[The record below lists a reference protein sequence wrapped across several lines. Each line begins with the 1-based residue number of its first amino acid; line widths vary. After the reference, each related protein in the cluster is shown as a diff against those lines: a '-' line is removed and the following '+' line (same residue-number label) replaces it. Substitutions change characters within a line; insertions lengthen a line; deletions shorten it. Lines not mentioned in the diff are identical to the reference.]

1 MKRLLVV
8 FLVVFNLTH
17 NYAQQYHVNHSKIK
31 EDLNKIIGDIE
42 ANYVYLNEKG
52 VDLNCIRKYYENQIK
67 HIKTE
72 EDTVLLFEYLLDEF
86 YDSHVILNTN
96 RSSSFRLSA
105 PVYTAISKGKF
116 LVSSVWKSQILEEA
130 NQIIN
135 AEILKINGVNFN
147 EAIHNFPTQC
157 NDKNNSLARE
167 WIANKL
173 LAGQYNKPRVLTL
186 KLKNKKIINFD
197 LDNIKIRAEPYY
209 LTSKKLGNIGVIRIN
224 NALGK
229 DILVTEFDRALDQLM
244 DTKGLII
251 DLRNTVDGGNSYVAR
266 GIMGRFISTPKPYQ
280 KHLFLE
286 QSKVSPNTNPI
297 ITRSWVEY
305 VHARGKTYNKP
316 VVVLV
321 GRWTGSMGE
330 GLAIGFEGMKR
341 GKIVGS
347 KMERLAGGVSSFSF
361 KNQTYGYRI
370 STEKLFHVNG
380 TARELYKP
388 TYVVKQTNSSKDE
401 VLEKGIKLINKSK

>member
-1 MKRLLVV
+1 MKKLLVV
-8 FLVVFNLTH
+8 FLVVFNVTH
-17 NYAQQYHVNHSKIK
+17 NYAQQYYVNHSKIK

-96 RSSSFRLSA
+96 RPSSYRLSA
-105 PVYTAISKGKF
+105 PVYTAITKGKF
-116 LVSSVWKSQILEEA
+116 LVTSVWKSQILEEA

-147 EAIHNFPTQC
+147 EAINNFPTQC

-209 LTSKKLGNIGVIRIN
+209 LTSKKHGDIGVIRIN

-229 DILVTEFDRALDQLM
+229 DILVTEFDRALNKLM

-286 QSKVSPNTNPI
+286 QSKASPNVNPA

-305 VHARGKTYNKP
+305 VHARGKTYKKP

-330 GLAIGFEGMKR
+330 GLAIGFEGIKR

-361 KNQTYGYRI
+361 KNQAYGYRI
-370 STEKLFHVNG
+370 STEKLFHLNG
-380 TARELYKP
+380 IARELYEP
-388 TYVVKQTNSSKDE
+388 TYVVNQTISGKDE